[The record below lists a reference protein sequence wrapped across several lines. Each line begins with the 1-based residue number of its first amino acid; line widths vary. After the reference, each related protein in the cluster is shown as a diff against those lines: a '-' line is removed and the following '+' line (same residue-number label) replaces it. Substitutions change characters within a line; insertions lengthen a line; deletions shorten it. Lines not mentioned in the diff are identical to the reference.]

1 MLVQPKTEKTRKESK
16 FTQNGDKATL
26 EITTDKQIKTLEQL
40 IEVAKIDTDVWEIER
55 YVCNKWEVAAFDHA
69 EGHFTLQ
76 ELWQVKA
83 TLKMKHKE
91 IFLREVAKEIIG
103 EIKEHSPVVPK
114 RIYQKKKEQH
124 LIEVDLFDPHIGKLS
139 WGLESGEDYDIKIAE
154 KRYRTALEE
163 IIDRNTYGVERW
175 LLPLTGDFFN
185 VNSSTASTFAGTPQS
200 EDTRWKK
207 TFRIG
212 WKLLSESITT
222 LSEIAPVTV
231 LIVTGN
237 HDTES
242 LFYAGE
248 VLSARFD
255 NNQNITVD
263 NSPMTRKYFRYG
275 VNLTGFTHGSDEK
288 LEQLPMIMANEAKGD
303 FANTKYRE
311 WHVGHFHS
319 KREYRFLS
327 TKEDKGVT
335 VRVIRSL
342 SSVDEWHYKKGY
354 IGAVK
359 TGEAFIYHKT
369 NGMIANLS
377 VNL

>member
-1 MLVQPKTEKTRKESK
+1 MEIQPKIEKTRKESK
-16 FTQNGDKATL
+16 FTQNGNKATL
-26 EITTDKQIKTLEQL
+26 EITTDNQIKTLEQL
-40 IEVAKIDTDVWEIER
+40 IEAAKIDTKVWDIER
-55 YVCNKWEVAAFDHA
+55 YVCNKWEVAAFDRV
-69 EGHFTLQ
+69 ESKFIPK

-83 TLKMKHKE
+83 TLKMKDKD

-103 EIKEHSPVVPK
+103 EIQEQSPVVPQRK
-114 RIYQKKKEQH
+114 YPKKKEQY
-124 LIEVDLFDPHIGKLS
+124 LAEVDLFDPHIGKLS
-139 WGLESGEDYDIKIAE
+139 WGLESGEDYDIKIAT
-154 KRYRTALEE
+154 KRYKEALEE

-185 VNSSTASTFAGTPQS
+185 VNSSMAQTFAGTPQS

-207 TFRIG
+207 TFRTG
-212 WKLLSESITT
+212 WTLLSNSINT
-222 LSEIAPVTV
+222 LSSIAPVTV
-231 LIVTGN
+231 LIVPGN

-248 VLSARFD
+248 VLLARFNGD
-255 NNQNITVD
+255 QNVTVD

-288 LEQLPMIMANEAKGD
+288 LEQLPMIMANEAKND
-303 FANTKYRE
+303 YSNTLYRE
-311 WHVGHFHS
+311 WHVGHLHS

-354 IGAVK
+354 IGAIK
-359 TGEAFIYHKT
+359 TGEAFIYHKKD
-369 NGMIANLS
+369 GMICNLT